1 VQSWSKDHLI
11 NSNLRD
17 QIMKQASISQ
27 KETNLAVITTILKL
41 REDLSKN
48 TSSILV
54 TEALISKLINY

>member
-1 VQSWSKDHLI
+1 
-11 NSNLRD
+11 
-17 QIMKQASISQ
+17 MKQASISQ